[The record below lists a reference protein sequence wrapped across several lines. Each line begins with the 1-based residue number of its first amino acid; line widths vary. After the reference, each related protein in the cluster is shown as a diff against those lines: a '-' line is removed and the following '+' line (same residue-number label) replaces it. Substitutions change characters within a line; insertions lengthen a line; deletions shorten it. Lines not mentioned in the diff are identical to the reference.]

1 MSDIAMFIDS
11 TTVMPEGFVE
21 EHGVTVMYVPI
32 YAGGMEYRD
41 MVDITPEQF
50 MTLLETSEERPST
63 AVPGLGEF
71 VGFYEQLL
79 QGHGHIVYPIPSHRL
94 TGLYDAAIQ
103 AAEQMEG
110 LSIVA
115 IDPPEG
121 WEKDV
126 YAVRSS
132 DPRLEERLA
141 GVAKLKPPVIAVMNT
156 GFASGASG
164 LVAMAALQ
172 AMDQEGSFEQV
183 VASMVTAKRNTNIYL
198 VLNTLDYIVDRVGQL
213 KAFIGTL
220 LRIMPILTFRD
231 GYLEDAARVRG
242 KGQAKRRMIELLREK
257 VGSRT
262 IDLYVLH
269 SLAEEE
275 AEGLLEQAR
284 GELNVRNAWVGGI
297 GASVSRYT
305 GRGGLGLAF
314 RVV

>member
-21 EHGVTVMYVPI
+21 EHGVTVMPVPI
-32 YAGGMEYRD
+32 YAGGKEYRD
-41 MVDITPEQF
+41 MVDIMPEQF
-50 MTLLETSEERPST
+50 MSLLETSKERPST

-71 VGFYEQLL
+71 IAFYEQLL
-79 QGHGHIVYPIPSHRL
+79 QGHDHIVYPIPSHRL

-110 LSIVA
+110 PTIVA

-132 DPRLEERLA
+132 DPELEERLS
-141 GVAKLKPPVIAVMNT
+141 GVAELRPPVIAVMNT

-172 AMDQEGSFEQV
+172 AMDQGGSLEQV
-183 VASMVTAKRNTNIYL
+183 IASMITAKTNTNIYL
-198 VLNTLDYIVDRVGQL
+198 VLNTLDYIVDRVGQM
-213 KAFIGTL
+213 KAFLGTL
-220 LRIMPILTFRD
+220 LRIMPILTFHD

-242 KGQAKRRMIELLREK
+242 KGQAKRRMIELVVET
-257 VGSRT
+257 VGSKT
-262 IDLYVLH
+262 VDLYVLH

-275 AEGLLEQAR
+275 AEELLEQAR
-284 GELNVRNAWVGGI
+284 GQLTVRNAWVGGI

-305 GRGGLGLAF
+305 GRGGLGIAF
-314 RVV
+314 RLV